1 MITLTQITNTDNI
14 FIFTAVLVFKLLSFN
29 ILFMNKKRQQ
39 KIANFMGKLLQ
50 NYKQLRSFQD
60 TFEKHKQSLISTFSI
75 CMTIDGGP

>member
-1 MITLTQITNTDNI
+1 MTTLTQITNNDNI
-14 FIFTAVLVFKLLSFN
+14 FIFTAVLVFKLLSFK

-39 KIANFMGKLLQ
+39 KIANFLGKLLQ
-50 NYKQLRSFQD
+50 NYKQLRNFQD